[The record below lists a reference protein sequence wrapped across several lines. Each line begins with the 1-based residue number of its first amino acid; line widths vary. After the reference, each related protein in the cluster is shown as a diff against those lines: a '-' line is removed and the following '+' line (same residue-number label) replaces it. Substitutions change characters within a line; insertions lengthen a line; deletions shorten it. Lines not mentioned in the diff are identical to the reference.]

1 MSIKKMFLILFSVM
15 GVLLL
20 SLGTSIYMLI
30 GSSYGLQQSYQQRY
44 RQNQLADE
52 LRQSSDDLTKMV
64 RSYVATHDEK
74 YAEIYS
80 DIVKIRAGEKPRP
93 ENYDCVYW
101 EFIIAGGAPGKS
113 SGQTV
118 ALNEIMKTAG
128 YTPKELE
135 LLNQSAEASG
145 NLVKREEI
153 AMSAARGALTP
164 EGLALIRPGE
174 SPSELALRLVNDET
188 YEKEKAKI
196 MTPINEFLHSLDERT
211 AGAVA
216 AAEAKRRN
224 CFIFVVVNFILF
236 AACILFAYRYIHYK
250 ISRPISALT
259 QAVARDER
267 GVYNIKTVSV
277 AADNDL
283 GELAG
288 AMNAVMAQMRAFVGN
303 VRANAENLASSCE
316 NLMVSSNQSAEMV
329 GGVASSMDNVARK
342 TSRQLSAMDESLSI
356 IRKIS
361 DSTQEFIGAARTIG
375 DASASA
381 VEKTAK
387 GNEVVAGAVAQMSE
401 LEKTIENTSKLIEK
415 LGGRSVEI
423 GKIIDAISEIAA
435 QTNLLALNAAIEAAR
450 AGEQGKGFAVVAE
463 EVRKLAEQSQTAAK
477 EISSL
482 IGSIQQDTENAVEA
496 IEIGASEVKSGTR
509 AVQSTG
515 EIFGEIDRMIGSI
528 ADQIAKANQMVV
540 FLAEGNEKVY
550 DSSRQVSALCDE
562 IAGDT
567 QSVSSAT
574 QEHSAAMEE
583 IAASSGSL
591 AKMAEE
597 LKIEVQKFNV

>member
-1 MSIKKMFLILFSVM
+1 MSIKKMFLILFSIM

-20 SLGTSIYMLI
+20 SLGVSIYMLI

-74 YAEIYS
+74 YAEIYN

-93 ENYDCVYW
+93 ENYDGVYW

-145 NLVKREEI
+145 SLVKREEI

-224 CFIFVVVNFILF
+224 CFIFVAVNFILF

-259 QAVARDER
+259 RGVARDER

-361 DSTQEFIGAARTIG
+361 DSTREFIGAARTIG

-423 GKIIDAISEIAA
+423 GRIIDAISEIAA